1 MYIGEDTFE
10 KVEVETGI
18 FNYDLIEIKYG
29 LKEGDI
35 IVVSGLE

>member
-1 MYIGEDTFE
+1 MVDENTFE

-18 FNYDLIEIKYG
+18 FNYDFIEIKSG

-35 IVVSGLE
+35 IVVSGIE